1 MKNVTWSRYA
11 SRRFFGAGRIDY
23 LKAGRIVPSRSGG
36 GLIYNKP
43 MNTLS
48 PRLTG
53 ILDTLPQKPGCYLM
67 KDEAGKVIYVG
78 KAVNLRSRVRSYFQS
93 GADHSPKTEKLV
105 RRIADIEWIL
115 VGSELEA
122 LILEMNLIKRYRPH
136 YNIRLKDDK
145 RFPYILVHWADP
157 FPKVTIT
164 RMMGRDG
171 NRYFGPYTSVWAVH
185 QTLDLLRRI
194 FPYLTCNREI
204 TGTDNRACLWYD
216 LKLCSAPCIGAIGQ
230 EEYRRTIDD
239 LCRFLSGEIEAV
251 VADVEKKMRQAS
263 TELHYE
269 QAARM
274 RDRLQAIHTVVER
287 QKIISSTRT
296 DSDVIA
302 LARQDGDACVQVF
315 IIRGGRLIGRE
326 HFVLEGTRDTEEAE
340 VLRQFLMQF
349 YEAAAFIPGEVL
361 IPSEVEEVR
370 IVEEW
375 MRSRRGGQ
383 AVRITV
389 PHTGVDRELLGMAA
403 ENAAETLKSLRTQW
417 NADRARQVEAL
428 AEVQKSL
435 DLPNPP
441 ARVECYDISNIQGT
455 AVVASMV
462 VFEQGVPN
470 KAHYRRFQVR
480 CVEGAPDD
488 YASMREV
495 LHRRFARWKGP
506 ETETVGRKK
515 DPSFSVLPDLLLV
528 DGGKGQLAEAV
539 KVLADFGLTDRVPA
553 ASLAKQEEEVFRP
566 GRKTSIRLA
575 RDSKGLFLLQRIRD
589 EAHRFAI
596 TYHRSVRARKG
607 LVSRLD
613 AIEGIGPARR
623 KQLLTAFGSL
633 EAIRSAPV
641 EELMKIKGI
650 SREVAER
657 LRGEL

>member
-1 MKNVTWSRYA
+1 MSDLSSRL
-11 SRRFFGAGRIDY
+11 AG
-23 LKAGRIVPSRSGG
+23 V
-36 GLIYNKP
+36 
-43 MNTLS
+43 
-48 PRLTG
+48 
-53 ILDTLPQKPGCYLM
+53 LDNLPQKPGCYLM
-67 KDEAGKVIYVG
+67 KDETGKVIYVG
-78 KAVNLRSRVRSYFQS
+78 KAINLRSRVRSYFQS
-93 GADHSPKTEKLV
+93 GAGHDPKTEKLV
-105 RRIADIEWIL
+105 LHIADIEWIL

-136 YNIRLKDDK
+136 YNIRLKDD
-145 RFPYILVHWADP
+145 RRYPYILVHWADP

-164 RMMGRDG
+164 RLMERDG

-194 FPYLTCNREI
+194 FPYLTCNREL
-204 TGTDNRACLWYD
+204 TGTDSRACLWYD
-216 LKLCSAPCIGAIGQ
+216 LKLCTAPCIGAVGQ
-230 EEYRRTIDD
+230 EEYRRMIDD
-239 LCRFLSGEIEAV
+239 LCRFLNGEIESV
-251 VADVEKKMRQAS
+251 VADVEKKMQRAS
-263 TELHYE
+263 EEMHYE

-274 RDRLQAIHTVVER
+274 RDRLQAIHAVVER
-287 QKIISSTRT
+287 QKIISTTRT

-315 IIRGGRLIGRE
+315 IIRAGRLIGRE
-326 HFVLEGTRDTEEAE
+326 HFMLEGTRDTEEAE

-349 YEAAAFIPGEVL
+349 YEEAAFIPGEVL
-361 IPSEVEEVR
+361 IPTEVEEVR
-370 IVEEW
+370 IIEEW
-375 MRSRRGGQ
+375 MRSRRGGET
-383 AVRITV
+383 VRITV
-389 PHTGVDRELLGMAA
+389 PRTGVDRELVGMAA
-403 ENAAETLKSLRTQW
+403 ENAAETLKSLRAQW
-417 NADRARQVEAL
+417 DADRARQVEAL

-462 VFEQGVPN
+462 VFDQGVPN

-480 CVEGAPDD
+480 CVDGEPDD
-488 YASMREV
+488 FASMREV

-506 ETETVGRKK
+506 ETEQVGRKK

-539 KVLADFGLTDRVPA
+539 KVLEDFGLTDRVPA

-566 GRKTSIRLA
+566 GRKNSIHLP
-575 RDSKGLFLLQRIRD
+575 RDSKGMFLLQRIRD

-596 TYHRSVRARKG
+596 TYHRNVRSRKG
-607 LVSRLD
+607 LASRLD
-613 AIEGIGPARR
+613 AVEGIGPARR
-623 KQLLTAFGSL
+623 KQLLVAFGSL
-633 EAIRSAPV
+633 EAIRGAPV

-650 SREVAER
+650 TREVAER

>member
-1 MKNVTWSRYA
+1 MPPEKTM
-11 SRRFFGAGRIDY
+11 
-23 LKAGRIVPSRSGG
+23 PE
-36 GLIYNKP
+36 
-43 MNTLS
+43 LS
-48 PRLTG
+48 AHITG
-53 ILDTLPQKPGCYLM
+53 VLDTLPQKPGCYLM

-78 KAVNLRSRVRSYFQS
+78 KAINLRSRVRSYFQA
-93 GADHSPKTEKLV
+93 GAEHTPKTEKLV
-105 RRIADIEWIL
+105 RHIADLEWIL

-145 RFPYILVHWADP
+145 RYPYILVHWADP

-164 RMMGRDG
+164 RTMERDG

-204 TGTDNRACLWYD
+204 TGTDPRACLWYD
-216 LKLCSAPCIGAIGQ
+216 LKLCTAPCIGAVGQ
-230 EEYRRTIDD
+230 EEYRRMIDD
-239 LCRFLSGEIEAV
+239 LCRFLAGEVEEI
-251 VADVEKKMRQAS
+251 VADIQKKMEQAS
-263 TELHYE
+263 EAMRYEL
-269 QAARM
+269 AARL
-274 RDRLQAIHTVVER
+274 RNQLQAIRAVVER
-287 QKIISSTRT
+287 QKIVSTTKT
-296 DSDVIA
+296 DSDVVA

-315 IIRGGRLIGRE
+315 IIRSGRLIGRE
-326 HFVLEGTRDTEEAE
+326 HFVLEGTRDSEEAE
-340 VLRQFLMQF
+340 VLRQFLVQF
-349 YEAAAFIPGEVL
+349 YEEAAVIPAEVL
-361 IPSEVEEVR
+361 LPVEVEEVR

-375 MRSRRGGQ
+375 MRSRRGGE

-389 PHTGVDRELLGMAA
+389 PHSGVDRELVGMAA
-403 ENAAETLKSLRTQW
+403 ENAAETLKSLRAQW
-417 NADRARQVEAL
+417 ESDRSRQVEAL
-428 AEVQKSL
+428 AEVQRAL

-441 ARVECYDISNIQGT
+441 SRVECYDISNIQGT

-480 CVEGAPDD
+480 CVEGEPDD
-488 YASMREV
+488 FASLREV
-495 LHRRFARWKGP
+495 LHRRFSRWKGP
-506 ETETVGRKK
+506 EVEQVGRKK
-515 DPSFSVLPDLLLV
+515 DPSFSVLPDLLMV
-528 DGGKGQLAEAV
+528 DGGKGQLAEAE
-539 KVLADFGLTDRVPA
+539 KVLAEFGLTERVPA

-566 GRKTSIRLA
+566 GRKTSIRLP
-575 RDSKGLFLLQRIRD
+575 RDSRGMFLLQRIRD

-596 TYHRSVRARKG
+596 TYHRSVRAKKG
-607 LVSRLD
+607 LASRLD

-623 KQLLTAFGSL
+623 KLLLTTFGTL

-641 EELMKIKGI
+641 EELMKVKGI